1 MKLSDTNWTLE
12 AVRRMYFE
20 SAESY
25 QTSSRALVT
34 RQLRKLMEWMES
46 NEYRI

>member
-1 MKLSDTNWTLE
+1 MNLSDTNWTLKD
-12 AVRRMYFE
+12 VQRMYLE

-46 NEYRI
+46 NDCR